1 MAAIDIIENMSNK
14 ELVDYYKYC
23 MVARFYELKHR
34 GVSYHPNYNYCRVYI
49 GENNIYKLHY
59 ANEMS
64 LLNEMWNRMLTSNF
78 SDQCWWKSQK
88 IFQTNISV
96 SFKKEEDVTPLTY
109 NTPIKKNK
117 ETIEYNGDVFEF
129 LASGTKRKTYLSPC
143 KKYIIKVPKEPYAL
157 GLLENKTE
165 AETYKANP
173 KSIYAEC
180 ELIENGWLKMEFVEP
195 KYFSKD
201 DDYPEWTLGIAE
213 HQVGYNLDGK
223 LVAYDYGSVI

>member
-96 SFKKEEDVTPLTY
+96 SFKKEEDWELCYTGKDINRYFLKEANLFFKNNPDEVKAGGSWDMKTHKS
-109 NTPIKKNK
+109 KK
-117 ETIEYNGDVFEF
+117 IVV
-129 LASGTKRKTYLSPC
+129 R
-143 KKYIIKVPKEPYAL
+143 
-157 GLLENKTE
+157 
-165 AETYKANP
+165 
-173 KSIYAEC
+173 
-180 ELIENGWLKMEFVEP
+180 
-195 KYFSKD
+195 
-201 DDYPEWTLGIAE
+201 
-213 HQVGYNLDGK
+213 QVGNPEPIFAFDSFCRLP
-223 LVAYDYGSVI
+223 